1 MTPLQFV
8 KAECANHQTNGSCLG
23 ATFDEQ
29 LRITR
34 CSPKPRCLIADGK
47 RCPYF
52 EECVMPMVEI
62 VTDAKR
68 VAELHAAVMEYRYMT
83 QTVEKT
89 KPCRLCHQPRQPG
102 KSFCPTCAE
111 RQRKASNR
119 EAQRRR
125 RTTGVGLS
133 AFLENNGT
141 DSLGNTGA
149 FSAST
154 QNPYQ
159 DSHHPQNGALTAD
172 TPQPETP
179 QGNAA

>member
-8 KAECANHQTNGSCLG
+8 KAKCANHQASGSCLG
-23 ATFDEQ
+23 AMYDEQ

-34 CSPKPRCLIADGK
+34 CVPKPRCLIADGK

-52 EECVMPMVEI
+52 EECVMPMAEI

-68 VAELHAAVMEYRYMT
+68 VAELHAAVMEYRRMT
-83 QTVEKT
+83 LTVEKT
-89 KPCRLCHQPRQPG
+89 KPCRLCQQPRQPG

-111 RQRKASNR
+111 RQRKTSNR

-125 RTTGVGLS
+125 RTTDVGLS
-133 AFLENNGT
+133 AFLENNAPN
-141 DSLGNTGA
+141 SLGKSGA

-159 DSHHPQNGALTAD
+159 DSHHPQNRGLTAD
-172 TPQPETP
+172 TARPKES